1 MFIKDNSLMIF
12 IPSGCQSYK
21 VSRERCLRQM
31 ISPFT
36 SETEEAFDQL
46 VVTGL
51 NTTGRSNEGPVKTAG
66 RMTHTARL

>member
-1 MFIKDNSLMIF
+1 
-12 IPSGCQSYK
+12 
-21 VSRERCLRQM
+21 M